1 MGPHSGWPVKVP
13 QWRGI
18 QFRVRRVSPGGVNGR
33 VQVPS
38 RTLIPRKTQI
48 DLSFFF
54 FSQCFSLHS
63 LSQGNDQW
71 LLFKWKQRQSPSC
84 THTHLTIQH
93 RAGQL
98 IKFYFP
104 TKILALF
111 NTGNEKLN
119 MKRSLCHNSCH
130 RDNVAKKA
138 GGGKSKDSRGSSYSS
153 LRC

>member
-13 QWRGI
+13 QWRGV

-38 RTLIPRKTQI
+38 RTLILRKTRI

-84 THTHLTIQH
+84 THIHLTTQN

-104 TKILALF
+104 TKSLALV
-111 NTGNEKLN
+111 NTGNSTWNDHCATIHVTEIMQQK
-119 MKRSLCHNSCH
+119 KQQEQSLMGLFILKYK
-130 RDNVAKKA
+130 V
-138 GGGKSKDSRGSSYSS
+138 
-153 LRC
+153 LIL